1 MPGCGHVRRA
11 ARATGET
18 VRHGRQWPRC
28 AAQVGVGVGL
38 GLGRELGLGLR
49 GRRSK
54 GRCTF
59 ARRRWCRGAVR
70 ASVQLGRA
78 SERLTKGTRR
88 MSCTAQAATGRAAGA
103 GLGVRGRR
111 AAAGGCRRTA
121 RAASRRRGSREER
134 CARERLARRE
144 RGPAVWAGGGVSG
157 APQAAFV
164 RQGQHWRGGRTCR
177 RVSGW
182 SGARPSSL
190 RTATQP
196 SLSAERAHPAAG
208 FDRSGG
214 HSRVRVARCR
224 ARLGRSSLET
234 FAARRERRRHRL
246 GDAAA
251 HALSAAKQRRVPQ
264 GGRALAVREIASRR
278 ARGRSAP
285 RWRCWRVRRYPA
297 TRHAVVDP

>member
-1 MPGCGHVRRA
+1 MCGSGWGWRRVRVR
-11 ARATGET
+11 ARA
-18 VRHGRQWPRC
+18 
-28 AAQVGVGVGL
+28 
-38 GLGRELGLGLR
+38 GLGLR
-49 GRRSK
+49 GRRYK
-54 GRCTF
+54 DRRTF

-70 ASVQLGRA
+70 EGVQLGRA

-144 RGPAVWAGGGVSG
+144 RGPALWAGGGASG

-164 RQGQHWRGGRTCR
+164 RQGQHWRGGRKCR
-177 RVSGW
+177 RVGGW

-190 RTATQP
+190 RTATQLSP
-196 SLSAERAHPAAG
+196 SAERAHPTDG

-224 ARLGRSSLET
+224 ARLGRLALET
-234 FAARRERRRHRL
+234 FAAWRER
-246 GDAAA
+246 
-251 HALSAAKQRRVPQ
+251 
-264 GGRALAVREIASRR
+264 
-278 ARGRSAP
+278 
-285 RWRCWRVRRYPA
+285 
-297 TRHAVVDP
+297 

>member
-1 MPGCGHVRRA
+1 MG
-11 ARATGET
+11 
-18 VRHGRQWPRC
+18 HGRPRC

-70 ASVQLGRA
+70 EGVQLGRA

-134 CARERLARRE
+134 CARERLAMRE

-157 APQAAFV
+157 APQAALV
-164 RQGQHWRGGRTCR
+164 RLGQRWRVRRTCR

-182 SGARPSSL
+182 PGARPSSL

-196 SLSAERAHPAAG
+196 SLSAERAHLAAG
-208 FDRSGG
+208 FDRSAG
-214 HSRVRVARCR
+214 HSRARVARCR
-224 ARLGRSSLET
+224 ARLGRSALET
-234 FAARRERRRHRL
+234 FSAWREWRRHRL
-246 GDAAA
+246 DNAAP
-251 HALSAAKQRRVPQ
+251 HALNAATQRRVPQ
-264 GGRALAVREIASRR
+264 GNEGAPWLFARSPAARPDGRRGKVSSHTSRIP
-278 ARGRSAP
+278 G
-285 RWRCWRVRRYPA
+285 
-297 TRHAVVDP
+297 

>member
-1 MPGCGHVRRA
+1 MRPRCGRA
-11 ARATGET
+11 ARATGEE
-18 VRHGRQWPRC
+18 VGHGRSRC

-78 SERLTKGTRR
+78 SGRLTKGTLR

-111 AAAGGCRRTA
+111 AAAGGCRRTV
-121 RAASRRRGSREER
+121 RAALRRRGRRRER
-134 CARERLARRE
+134 CARERLARRG

-157 APQAAFV
+157 DPQAAWV
-164 RQGQHWRGGRTCR
+164 RQGQRWRGWRTCR

-190 RTATQP
+190 RTAVQP
-196 SLSAERAHPAAG
+196 SLSAERKYPAAG
-208 FDRSGG
+208 LGRRAG
-214 HSRVRVARCR
+214 HLRARVAR
-224 ARLGRSSLET
+224 
-234 FAARRERRRHRL
+234 
-246 GDAAA
+246 
-251 HALSAAKQRRVPQ
+251 
-264 GGRALAVREIASRR
+264 
-278 ARGRSAP
+278 
-285 RWRCWRVRRYPA
+285 
-297 TRHAVVDP
+297 